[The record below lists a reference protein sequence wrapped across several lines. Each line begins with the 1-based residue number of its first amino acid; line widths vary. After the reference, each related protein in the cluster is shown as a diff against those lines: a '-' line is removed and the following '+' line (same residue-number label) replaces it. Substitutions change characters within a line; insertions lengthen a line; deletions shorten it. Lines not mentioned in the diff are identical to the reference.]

1 MRKLFP
7 GTRLLPLLLVAVG
20 VAGCNQ
26 TWSSSSPPPAMPM
39 PPAQQAM
46 PPMFQ
51 EVDLIDMSHKIAD
64 SLVGELRKNHPSF
77 SRQKPILV
85 ASFVD
90 RANVDSTSELG
101 LMIAD
106 HISSRLT
113 QQGYAV
119 VEPKLR
125 EDISIRVAEG
135 EFVLSRDI
143 DKLSAEYRAF
153 AVVVGSYTRSR
164 ETLDFTTRMIQ
175 VRNKQV
181 LASIDAKM
189 PLGTSSRDL
198 LVETGGPALKAVDR

>member
-1 MRKLFP
+1 MRKMYP
-7 GTRLLPLLLVAVG
+7 GVRLLPLLIAASL
-20 VAGCNQ
+20 AGCNQ
-26 TWSSSSPPPAMPM
+26 TWLSSAPPPPPPMPVAQPM
-39 PPAQQAM
+39 PPA
-46 PPMFQ
+46 FQ

-77 SRQKPILV
+77 HRQKPILV

-101 LMIAD
+101 LLVAD

-125 EDISIRVAEG
+125 EDISIRVMEG
-135 EFVLSRDI
+135 EFVLSRDV
-143 DKLSAEYRAF
+143 DKLSNEYRAF

-164 ETLDFTTRMIQ
+164 DTLDFTTRMIQ
-175 VRNKQV
+175 VKNKQV

-189 PLGTSSRDL
+189 PLGTTSRDL
-198 LVETGGPALKAVDR
+198 LVETGGPALKVVDR

>member
-1 MRKLFP
+1 MSKLFP
-7 GTRLLPLLLVAVG
+7 GVTLLPLLLAAGLV
-20 VAGCNQ
+20 GCNQ
-26 TWSSSSPPPAMPM
+26 TWMSSAPPPPPPMPM
-39 PPAQQAM
+39 MAQQPM

-106 HISSRLT
+106 HVSSRLT

-125 EDISIRVAEG
+125 EDLSIRVMEG

-164 ETLDFTTRMIQ
+164 DTLDFTTRMVQ

-198 LVETGGPALKAVDR
+198 LVETGGPSLKAVDR